1 MAQQPTPEQQIQNEV
16 MNIIANLKSTLN
28 SAQGR
33 ASGTIADA
41 NTLIFGE
48 VAQQLMASKLRV
60 SQLEQEV
67 QHLRT
72 KLPKPEP
79 PKTKKS

>member
-1 MAQQPTPEQQIQNEV
+1 MAQTPEQQIQNDV
-16 MNIIANLKSTLN
+16 MNLIANLKNTLN

-33 ASGTIADA
+33 ASGTVSDA
-41 NTLIFGE
+41 VTMIFGE
-48 VAQQLMASKLRV
+48 IAQQLMASKLRV

-72 KLPKPEP
+72 KLPEPEP
-79 PKTKKS
+79 QSPKKKN